1 MGAIRKVDLRSVRFL
16 VVDDNEFICRL
27 LKEMLSSFGAEI
39 VCQAATVS
47 TAMDI
52 VRGDPPD
59 IILCD
64 WMMRPLDGLAF
75 LKTIRRVR
83 GPYIPVI
90 MITGHATG
98 DHVAAA
104 MGEGADSYI
113 VKPFCAGPL
122 LEHIV
127 KVIQAS
133 QGATYL

>member
-1 MGAIRKVDLRSVRFL
+1 MGTISKIDLSSVRFL
-16 VVDDNEFICRL
+16 VVDDNEYMCRL
-27 LKEMLSSFGAEI
+27 LKEILSSFGAGI
-39 VCQAATVS
+39 VYEAATVS
-47 TAMDI
+47 KAMDI
-52 VRGDPPD
+52 VHTDPPD
-59 IILCD
+59 IILSD

-75 LKTIRRVR
+75 LKTVR
-83 GPYIPVI
+83 NVQGPYIPVV

-113 VKPFCAGPL
+113 VKPFSASTL